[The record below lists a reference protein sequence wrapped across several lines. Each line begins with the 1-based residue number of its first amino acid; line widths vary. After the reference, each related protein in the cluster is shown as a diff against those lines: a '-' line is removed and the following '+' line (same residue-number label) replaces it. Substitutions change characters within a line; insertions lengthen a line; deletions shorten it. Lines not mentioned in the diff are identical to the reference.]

1 MKLASLFMCLTL
13 LSAPSALA
21 ADVYVQDFSLRTHSA
36 GHDWSGT
43 YIGGHLG
50 YGFGQSQNRWAAT
63 PSGPWQPDGDIKY
76 QSLLAGLHAGY
87 QHQFNAFVIGAE
99 ADLSIG
105 QFRGDDSQF
114 AGLVNTIDI
123 NGFGTLRGRVGL
135 AHDNLLIYATAGL
148 AAADFSKGDTSNNF
162 TSRHLASGWAAGAGL
177 EWALADN
184 LSLRAEYLHI
194 RLGTVETGII
204 GAMGG
209 GYLHR
214 AEAPYLNIVRTGLN
228 YRF

>member
-1 MKLASLFMCLTL
+1 MCLFSCLAL
-13 LSAPSALA
+13 LSAPAAMA
-21 ADVYVQDFSLRTHSA
+21 ADVYGDFSLRAPTSA
-36 GHDWSGT
+36 HDWSGA

-50 YGFGQSQNRWAAT
+50 YGYGQSANQWRST
-63 PSGPWQPDGDIKY
+63 PVDPWQPDGDIQY

-99 ADLSIG
+99 ADLSLG

-123 NGFGTLRGRVGL
+123 SGFGTLRGRIGL
-135 AHDNLLIYATAGL
+135 AHDNLLVYATAGL
-148 AAADFSKGDTSNNF
+148 AAADFSKGDSSNNF

-194 RLGTVETGII
+194 HLGAVETGVI

-214 AEAPYLNIVRTGLN
+214 ADSPYLNIVRTGLN